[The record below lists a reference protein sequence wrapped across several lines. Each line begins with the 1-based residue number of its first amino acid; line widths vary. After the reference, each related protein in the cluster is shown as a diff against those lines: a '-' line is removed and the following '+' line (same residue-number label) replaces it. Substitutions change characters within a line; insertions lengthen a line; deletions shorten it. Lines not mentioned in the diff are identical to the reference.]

1 MTEPLWV
8 EPVGGLIVARLRG
21 VPTEALLQEC
31 QRRVIQIAR
40 DTSHAPVHRVLYD
53 ALEMESP
60 VVDVALEQRR
70 LDEELDGLRLRRA
83 IVVPNTRL
91 AYLARLA
98 FGEGDYRVFYND
110 ITAALSWLSEPDEET
125 NTQGNS

>member
-1 MTEPLWV
+1 MDGQLWV
-8 EPVGGLIVARLRG
+8 EPVGGLIVARVRG
-21 VPTEALLQEC
+21 QPTEQLLGEC
-31 QRRVIQIAR
+31 QTRVLQIAR
-40 DTSHAPVHRVLYD
+40 DARETVIHRVLYD

-60 VVDVALEQRR
+60 PVDVPLAQRR
-70 LDEELDGLRLRRA
+70 LDEAVTDIRLRRA

-110 ITAALSWLSEPDEET
+110 IAAAVIWLSQP
-125 NTQGNS
+125 